1 MAVNDSR
8 SMTAEFHQGSIDQT
22 YIQLTPN
29 RVNPENPPVERLD
42 WPTFVNAERWPESP
56 HLEAHLRRSMLPT
69 EHKVGTGSDPRF

>member
-29 RVNPENPPVERLD
+29 RANPENPPVERLS
-42 WPTFVNAERWPESP
+42 WPTYVNAEVWGESP
-56 HLEAHLRRSMLPT
+56 HIEGHLRRSLLPT
-69 EHKVGTGSDPRF
+69 ERKVSTGSDPRF